1 MYCFYISE
9 NPFMY
14 VNIRNMFDIRN
25 RKIKNFLECGIILL
39 SGNDFIVEKTTCYWS
54 KKWISRDIHFFNKI

>member
-39 SGNDFIVEKTTCYWS
+39 SGNDFIVEKTTCY
-54 KKWISRDIHFFNKI
+54 